1 MNGENKSVRKL
12 RTEKNVRKDYY
23 DGGQGTAYTLDPAR
37 KWDGKINNALAKD
50 GVYYFEIK
58 AMIDYEGAKWQTFK
72 MPIKID
78 TVKPTVKISKKAMY

>member
-1 MNGENKSVRKL
+1 MYA
-12 RTEKNVRKDYY
+12 KDYY
-23 DGGQGTAYTLDPAR
+23 DGGLGTAYTLDPAR

-58 AMIDYEGAKWQTFK
+58 AMIDYEGAKWQTVK

-78 TVKPTVKISKKAMY
+78 TVKPTVKISKKGNVFNHPR